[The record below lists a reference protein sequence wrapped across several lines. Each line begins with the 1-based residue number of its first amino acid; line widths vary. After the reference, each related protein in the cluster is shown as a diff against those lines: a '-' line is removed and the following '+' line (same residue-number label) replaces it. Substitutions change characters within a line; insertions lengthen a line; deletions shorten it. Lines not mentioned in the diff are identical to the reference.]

1 MANISYIQ
9 QLELA
14 MTSQTIASEIRLAIY
29 EEISKDIKV
38 ARDLTK
44 VCKEISE
51 SVGKKQQT
59 INYLRN
65 LHETTTIQADIA
77 YLTLI
82 RDQDLKKT
90 NTIMQVICEIDDHIH
105 QKYVFID
112 TMQGQVGGSGLEDRN
127 VGG

>member
-14 MTSQTIASEIRLAIY
+14 MTSHAIASEIRLANS

-38 ARDLTK
+38 ATYLTK
-44 VCKEISE
+44 VCKEILE

-65 LHETTTIQADIA
+65 LHETTTIQVGIA
-77 YLTLI
+77 YMRFIT
-82 RDQDLKKT
+82 DQDIQKSK
-90 NTIMQVICEIDDHIH
+90 TIMQVICETKDHIH

-112 TMQGQVGGSGLEDRN
+112 KMQGQGGVFWVSS
-127 VGG
+127 